1 MRSYEETTKDVS
13 KWQSI
18 VKANREAATLKFA
31 TGCEDVQRTST
42 TAALTAKFAPAR
54 DFEREI
60 AGMLEAAGAHNEAA
74 VQEAEEALALKVC
87 LWLLRLLLQKS
98 ENCNSISR
106 AATC

>member
-1 MRSYEETTKDVS
+1 MT

-31 TGCEDVQRTST
+31 TGREDVQRTSS

-60 AGMLEAAGAHNEAA
+60 AGMLEAAGAHNEQALA
-74 VQEAEEALALKVC
+74 EAEEALALKVSSFS
-87 LWLLRLLLQKS
+87 K
-98 ENCNSISR
+98 IYI
-106 AATC
+106 AANTFMFPI

>member
-1 MRSYEETTKDVS
+1 MT

-31 TGCEDVQRTST
+31 TGREDVQRTSS

-60 AGMLEAAGAHNEAA
+60 AGMLEAAGAHNEQALA
-74 VQEAEEALALKVC
+74 EAEEALALKVSPFQNFT
-87 LWLLRLLLQKS
+87 L
-98 ENCNSISR
+98 I
-106 AATC
+106 